1 MTYVFMYLIM
11 INFIK
16 TALSN
21 LKIQNFLL
29 LIMVLAILS
38 MAGKYQI
45 CLYENFNVNLR
56 RVLETDY
63 IQGKRLLNTHIPHR
77 KFVWSN
83 DRLDQQNVFYW
94 RARLRK

>member
-1 MTYVFMYLIM
+1 M
-11 INFIK
+11 INFIQ
-16 TALSN
+16 TALSH
-21 LKIQNFLL
+21 LQIQNFLL
-29 LIMVLAILS
+29 LIMVLAILD

-45 CLYENFNVNLR
+45 CLYENFNVNLQ

-63 IQGKRLLNTHIPHR
+63 IQGKRLLNKHIPNR